1 MLDNLL
7 TLTQLI
13 VVLVIALLIFD
24 PRKLPKLGKIRV
36 EKGQRSTLREGYAT
50 LLMLGWPTFHIDWKM
65 CERACASLVPRYKG
79 NESWKAY
86 KETWAFEDFRRRL

>member
-24 PRKLPKLGKIRV
+24 PRKLPELGKIPI
-36 EKGQRSTLREGYAT
+36 EKDQLCTLREGYAT
-50 LLMLGWPTFHIDWKM
+50 LLALGWPTSHIDWKM
-65 CERACASLVPRYKG
+65 CERACANLVPRYVG

-86 KETWAFEDFRRRL
+86 KDQWAFEDFRRRL